1 LVKQLL
7 ARMDRGNYPPDGHIS
22 HHASRKRTCC
32 SKTRH
37 RKERE
42 KKKAIEAGFV
52 YIYIPFSL
60 PKNIKIKIQQS
71 TLVYRREQ

>member
-1 LVKQLL
+1 LL
-7 ARMDRGNYPPDGHIS
+7 LQN
-22 HHASRKRTCC
+22 
-32 SKTRH
+32 KTQE
-37 RKERE
+37 ERE

>member
-1 LVKQLL
+1 LPV
-7 ARMDRGNYPPDGHIS
+7 DG
-22 HHASRKRTCC
+22 KRVVLGG
-32 SKTRH
+32 SSVQNKTQE
-37 RKERE
+37 ERE